1 MTDPA
6 QGGAPE
12 SQDRRWNPPDLFE
25 ARIKGTPE
33 SFAELLKRFDLDVGC
48 RPHVHPNDDG
58 TGTLTAFA
66 TQERIG
72 EIQAAG
78 YLVETG
84 ENVSELGRR
93 RQESEIGKGDRFEG
107 GRVVPR
113 GLGKKEGGE
122 HRRGSGQ

>member
-12 SQDRRWNPPDLFE
+12 SQDRRWTPPDLFE

-78 YLVETG
+78 YVWKLERT
-84 ENVSELGRR
+84 S
-93 RQESEIGKGDRFEG
+93 QSSDAGDKS
-107 GRVVPR
+107 PR
-113 GLGKKEGGE
+113 LARAIASKAAG
-122 HRRGSGQ
+122 